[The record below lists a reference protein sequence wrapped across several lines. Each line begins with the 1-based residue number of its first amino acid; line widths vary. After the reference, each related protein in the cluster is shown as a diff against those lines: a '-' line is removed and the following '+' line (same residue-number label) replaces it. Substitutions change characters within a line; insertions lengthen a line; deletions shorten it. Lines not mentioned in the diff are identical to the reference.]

1 MQWSLE
7 DIYKKQVRGNVPP
20 RKHLRV
26 LGEAE
31 GEQMATTRVVN
42 RKTGDKEEI
51 AVTSKEQE
59 AGKFDLE
66 STPTLGLT
74 DQDIELFNMLGY
86 DDQVK
91 VKKYIESHALR
102 EIVTNT
108 LKGSEDDVKHALRL
122 LMSSDLSAD
131 QIENVMQLINEDK
144 AVNVQALQTVGNK
157 PWNQVFESEAVW
169 EMFKDLIQVGV
180 GKAQKGPGEVALTF
194 LDSRIELST
203 KGDIA
208 IAGELYELKL
218 NGGRI
223 SDVAAPSRKIIQP
236 IIDRYLGEFGVL
248 TQKTMKLEEFV
259 NRVNQHKKA
268 NRETEAFPK
277 DHYVSLAKEVF
288 THMLDEPSAVEL
300 SKRFAADNINPQEVM
315 KDYKRLS
322 FEWYKGSKV
331 GEGKWNKLIGINFKK
346 GKGGGSVATVET
358 GEQFANIPISAPQ
371 VNVIRSASGTREGY
385 VDFYPI
391 A

>member
-1 MQWSLE
+1 
-7 DIYKKQVRGNVPP
+7 
-20 RKHLRV
+20 
-26 LGEAE
+26 
-31 GEQMATTRVVN
+31 
-42 RKTGDKEEI
+42 
-51 AVTSKEQE
+51 
-59 AGKFDLE
+59 
-66 STPTLGLT
+66 
-74 DQDIELFNMLGY
+74 
-86 DDQVK
+86 
-91 VKKYIESHALR
+91 
-102 EIVTNT
+102 
-108 LKGSEDDVKHALRL
+108 
-122 LMSSDLSAD
+122 MSSDLSAD
-131 QIENVMQLINEDK
+131 QIEGVMQLINEDK